1 MVRRRLLALSGMLLL
16 SGCLYHA
23 REQADKT
30 VCDLAARPY
39 DLQPPALSEPA
50 QATPPA
56 GTKPVITPAS
66 PGSGAGVY
74 APPGPALDIQ
84 TTAWMQGG
92 QVSQPPA
99 GGRPKYELNVPPE
112 IPGSEAKRIEL
123 PKEPAAKLREI
134 QRLYP
139 ELPPLPAEPAPEPGP
154 SGQPYTLADLQQ
166 LAAAYSPTLRQAA
179 ADVET
184 AKGNLIQ
191 ARAYPNPTVGW
202 NVQPSNDG
210 STAGVQGPFIDQTIK
225 FAGKIKLQTA
235 AAEMDLGNAE
245 LALKRARSD
254 LSTSVR
260 NAYFAVLVAKET
272 VRVSKALAHFTDEI
286 YRLQAA
292 LLGAGQAAAYEPA
305 ALRAQAY
312 TTRLAYKQAIQ
323 TYIYAWKQ
331 LVAAVG
337 LRQMPLS
344 AIAGRI
350 DAAIPYYD
358 YDVVLA
364 YALNNHTDVFTARNG
379 LDKARYNLKLAQI
392 TPVPDVDVN
401 VSVLKEYALPPKR
414 MVHTVTIGVPF
425 PIWDQ
430 NKGTIIAAEGAL
442 VHATEEPHRVETALT
457 NTLAMAYTNYK
468 TNLDA
473 LEYYRRYI
481 LPDQVR
487 YYRGVFERRQID
499 PAAAFGDLVQAQQ
512 TLAANVSTYLGIL
525 GSLWSSVVS
534 VADVLQ
540 TDDLFQLAQP
550 REVPP
555 LLDLEHLPP
564 WPCCHVCAPPGP
576 HPEGPACQGP
586 PAPATGPVQL
596 LPPADGP
603 VLPPPHEVQLPPAP
617 GPAGTAPAADTQ
629 GSLPL
634 RLFRM
639 PGSAPLADENL
650 PLPSASGA
658 PSAAAGWH
666 SSTPTVP

>member
-39 DLQPPALSEPA
+39 DLQPPAPSEPA
-50 QATPPA
+50 QATPP
-56 GTKPVITPAS
+56 GTKPVISPAA
-66 PGSGAGVY
+66 PGSGAGVF
-74 APPGPALDIQ
+74 APPGPALDLQ

-92 QVSQPPA
+92 QVPQPPA
-99 GGRPKYELNVPPE
+99 GGKPKYELTVPPE

-123 PKEPAAKLREI
+123 PKDPAAKLREI

-139 ELPPLPAEPAPEPGP
+139 ALPPLPAEPTPEPGP
-154 SGQPYTLADLQQ
+154 NGQPYTLADLQQ
-166 LAAAYSPTLRQAA
+166 LAAAYSSTLRQAA

-225 FAGKIKLQTA
+225 FAGKIKLQVA
-235 AAEMDLGNAE
+235 AAEMDLRNAE

-254 LSTSVR
+254 LSTNVR

-272 VRVSKALAHFTDEI
+272 VRVNKALAHFTDEI
-286 YRLQAA
+286 YRLQGD
-292 LLGAGQAAAYEPA
+292 LLRAGQAAAYEPA
-305 ALRAQAY
+305 ALSAQAY
-312 TTRLAYKQAIQ
+312 TTRLAYKQSIQ

-331 LVAAVG
+331 LVAAIG
-337 LRQMPLS
+337 LRQMPLG
-344 AIAGRI
+344 AVAGRI

-364 YALNNHTDVFTARNG
+364 YALNNHTDVLTARNG

-401 VSVLKEYALPPKR
+401 VSVLKEYALPPKQF
-414 MVHTVTIGVPF
+414 VHTVTIGIPF

-430 NKGTIIAAEGAL
+430 NKGNIIATEGAL
-442 VHATEEPHRVETALT
+442 VRATEEPHRVETALT
-457 NTLAMAYTNYK
+457 TTLATAYTNYK

-481 LPDQVR
+481 LPGQVR

-499 PAAAFGDLVQAQQ
+499 PNAAFGDLVQAQQ
-512 TLAANVSTYLGIL
+512 TLAANVSTYLGVL

-555 LLDLEHLPP
+555 LPDLEHLPP
-564 WPCCHVCAPPGP
+564 WPCCHVCAPHSP
-576 HPEGPACQGP
+576 HPEGSACQGP
-586 PAPATGPVQL
+586 PAPAAGPVQF

-603 VLPPPHEVQLPPAP
+603 VLPLPHEVQLPSGP
-617 GPAGTAPAADTQ
+617 GDAATAPAGEAPR
-629 GSLPL
+629 GVPL

-639 PGSAPLADENL
+639 PEAVPPTEVST
-650 PLPSASGA
+650 PLPGA
-658 PSAAAGWH
+658 AGKPSAATGWH
-666 SSTPTVP
+666 TSTATLP